1 AQDVLDHEPGDVFDD
16 HHAAPLSRIRAT
28 ADSRCRLSVASFRS
42 RTEPAYC
49 TAPSRSNTTSSAI
62 SSRSLI
68 MCVVIKIEQPCALRR
83 SIKSLNVRQEPG
95 SRPAVGSSRM
105 STDGSYMAATT

>member
-1 AQDVLDHEPGDVFDD
+1 HGRIQEAYQRHQNQTETAQADSHLGAVGLQVKQTYGDRGEKQGEQYTPATAQDVLDHEPGDVFDD

-49 TAPSRSNTTSSAI
+49 TAPSR
-62 SSRSLI
+62 
-68 MCVVIKIEQPCALRR
+68 
-83 SIKSLNVRQEPG
+83 
-95 SRPAVGSSRM
+95 
-105 STDGSYMAATT
+105 